1 MDKQVIISIGREFG
15 SAGHEIA
22 EIVAENMGI
31 ELYDR
36 KMLDELANRYNMDP
50 KEIEKYDESPRN
62 VLLSRK
68 VRGFSNSLQEA
79 VAELQFTF
87 LKEKAAEGNSFVVV
101 GRCAD
106 SVLAEYACMSTFFI
120 TGDFESKVSR
130 IMERYNLDR
139 HEAISKMY
147 RHDKKRKAYHDLYS
161 KYPWGEAQSYDI
173 SINSSRIGNATTAK
187 LIEQFS
193 IERIMMK

>member
-31 ELYDR
+31 DLYDR
-36 KMLDELANRYNMDP
+36 KMLDELADKYNMDP
-50 KEIEKYDESPRN
+50 DELEKYDEAPKN
-62 VLLSRK
+62 ILLSRN

-87 LKEKAAEGNSFVVV
+87 LKEKAEEGKSFVVV

-106 SVLAEYACMSTFFI
+106 FVLADYTCMSTFFI

-130 IMERYNLDR
+130 IMKKYNLDR
-139 HEAISKMY
+139 REAISKMY
-147 RHDKKRKAYHDLYS
+147 RHDRKRKAYHDSYG
-161 KYPWGEAQSYDI
+161 KNPWGEAQSYDI
-173 SINSSRIGNATTAK
+173 SINSSKIGIETTAK
-187 LIEQFS
+187 LIEKFAL
-193 IERIMMK
+193 ERIKKS